1 VKSLHRLLDPT
12 HAEKQAARTELVEL
26 GQPYSEIQEFQK
38 IPGMGPIGAHLFD
51 AIVQTP
57 HRFSSKQKL
66 FRYCKLGIESR
77 SSGDQRAKEQLDDA
91 GHGEL
96 KNISYQAF
104 CAARAMEG
112 PNEIKTFY
120 EASFERTG
128 NATHARL
135 NTQRKILESMWA
147 LWKNGAH
154 YDPKKL
160 LGPASCAA

>member
-1 VKSLHRLLDPT
+1 MRG
-12 HAEKQAARTELVEL
+12 TENSKISATRPSAPL
-26 GQPYSEIQEFQK
+26 G
-38 IPGMGPIGAHLFD
+38 
-51 AIVQTP
+51 
-57 HRFSSKQKL
+57 RW
-66 FRYCKLGIESR
+66 
-77 SSGDQRAKEQLDDA
+77 
-91 GHGEL
+91 
-96 KNISYQAF
+96 ISYQAF